1 MAIMSF
7 FFLKAIKTTFVAG
20 NIKKNSKF
28 PHYNQIFSAPM
39 VSLASSYL
47 KETL

>member
-1 MAIMSF
+1 MIE
-7 FFLKAIKTTFVAG
+7 LEELTLLENVVG

-47 KETL
+47 METL